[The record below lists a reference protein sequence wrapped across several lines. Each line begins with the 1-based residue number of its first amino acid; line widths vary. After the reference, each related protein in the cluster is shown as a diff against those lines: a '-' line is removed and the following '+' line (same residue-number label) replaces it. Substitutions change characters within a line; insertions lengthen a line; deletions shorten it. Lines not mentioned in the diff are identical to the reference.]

1 MIKIPDQA
9 LYDSLHKELLAK
21 GYTVVPYLEGDKPQ
35 GIVIT
40 PDSLYIEKDL
50 DKHGLSGCADIA
62 LSIWGDAD
70 GRIDVTK
77 AINVAIAVAGALA
90 VDGWDI
96 RLNPAI
102 NYRIEP
108 DNSTKEI
115 LWHAL
120 LNLSFIFRRII

>member
-9 LYDSLHKELLAK
+9 LYDGLHKELSSK
-21 GYTVVPYLEGDKPQ
+21 GYTVVPYLEGDKPK

-40 PDSLYIEKDL
+40 PDSLYVEKDI
-50 DKHGLSGCADIA
+50 DKHGLSGRTDIA
-62 LSIWGDAD
+62 LSIWGNAD

-77 AINVAIAVAGALA
+77 AINAAIAVASALA

-108 DNSTKEI
+108 DSSTKEI

-120 LNLSFIFRRII
+120 LNLSFIFRRIF

>member
-9 LYDSLHKELLAK
+9 IYDSLHKELTVK
-21 GYTVVPYLEGDKPQ
+21 GYTIVPFLEGDKPK

-40 PDSLYIEKDL
+40 PNSLYVEKDI
-50 DKHGLSGCADIA
+50 DKHGLSGRTDIA

-70 GRIDVTK
+70 NRIDVTK
-77 AINVAIAVAGALA
+77 AINSSIATAGSLA
-90 VDGWDI
+90 VEGWDI
-96 RLNPAI
+96 RLSPSL

-120 LNLSFIFRRII
+120 LNLTFIFRRKN